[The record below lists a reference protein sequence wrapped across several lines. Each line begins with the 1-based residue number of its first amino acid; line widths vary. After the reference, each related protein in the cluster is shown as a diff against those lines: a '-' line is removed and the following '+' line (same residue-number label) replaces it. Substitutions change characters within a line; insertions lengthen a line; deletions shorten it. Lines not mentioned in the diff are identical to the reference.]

1 MNSEPSN
8 KWKTKNLW
16 VRTLPKAGWWK
27 LTRILVFVYKY
38 EMITVRAGFK
48 TDLASVPR
56 VLRSFVSINGI
67 HRRAAV
73 LHDWLYN
80 KKMYTRKECDQIFK
94 IALIE
99 CGCSTFVANTMYLG
113 VRAGGWTRG
122 RW

>member
-1 MNSEPSN
+1 MSSVT

-16 VRTLPKAGWWK
+16 VRTLPEAGWWK
-27 LTRILVFVYKY
+27 
-38 EMITVRAGFK
+38 ITKALIFIYDSKELKVPVGFT

-56 VLRSFVSINGI
+56 VLRSFVTINGI

-73 LHDWLYN
+73 LHDWLYSN
-80 KKMYTRKECDQIFK
+80 KMYTRKECDKIFK
-94 IALIE
+94 LAMLE
-99 CGCSTFVANTMYLG
+99 CGCSGFVANTMYLG